1 MSATALT
8 ETKVIFKNQ
17 QPERGDNRDEIIRG
31 LLRQKKSISPK
42 YFYDTLGSELFE
54 KEGCIVAGQVCM
66 RLDSKRRVVNI
77 E

>member
-1 MSATALT
+1 MDSQTMFANQLKAIANLNVIGMHAD
-8 ETKVIFKNQ
+8 EIFKTIKLDVN
-17 QPERGDNRDEIIRG
+17 
-31 LLRQKKSISPK
+31 
-42 YFYDTLGSELFE
+42 GSELFE